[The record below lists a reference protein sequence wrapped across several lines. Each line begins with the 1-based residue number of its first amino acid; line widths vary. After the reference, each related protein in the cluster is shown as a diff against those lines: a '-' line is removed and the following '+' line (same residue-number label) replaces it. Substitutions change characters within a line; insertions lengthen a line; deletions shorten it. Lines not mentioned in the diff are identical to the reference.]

1 MKKLSTLLLSFCMM
15 IVFFSCDTNAGNM
28 EYIGQ
33 MKDSIF
39 AVYPKINSVLINV
52 KDDKQLIITLGS
64 QSLFNA
70 DEQTRQRVA
79 NEMGA
84 MALRI
89 FGEGNRL
96 ALGKISVTADESNQ
110 KPEPEGALET
120 KIDFLTIRQNK
131 Q

>member
-28 EYIGQ
+28 EYMGQ

-39 AVYPKINSVLINV
+39 AAYPKINSVLINV

-89 FGEGNRL
+89 FGEDSRL
-96 ALGKISVTADESNQ
+96 ELGKIYVTADESNQ
-110 KPEPEGALET
+110 KPEPEAALET
-120 KIDFLTIRQNK
+120 KIDFLLLRQHK